1 MGYLSEKE
9 KKDAQMAALGEHYPA
24 VMPDELD
31 KEEQYTRSFFNFRAE
46 TLVDNAKLKIPG
58 MGH

>member
-1 MGYLSEKE
+1 
-9 KKDAQMAALGEHYPA
+9 MAALGEHYPA

-31 KEEQYTRSFFNFRAE
+31 KPEQYASSFFNFRAE

-58 MGH
+58 AGH

>member
-1 MGYLSEKE
+1 
-9 KKDAQMAALGEHYPA
+9 MAALGEHYPA

-31 KEEQYTRSFFNFRAE
+31 KEEQYTWSFFNFRAE